1 MSLDTKK
8 QELLIKI
15 KNRMQE
21 YRAECSELDVLKW
34 LNDHGNEYYQSLNGK
49 KNGIDF
55 NKIKEHDIIYISK
68 FFDVLEWWKIKESL
82 YPELAVG
89 ACIVLGKPTH
99 NAFQER
105 VFSRGTYTDTKLR
118 KQLKEESFE
127 MSVLNAVNSS
137 TIESNSIMID
147 EINNKIYSDMM
158 EKKKLEELMKEEMN
172 EFNKKREQEKLFDFN
187 IVDNVVEKEK
197 IDDDEVISVI
207 SDNQYNLDYDNDSDD
222 DEVFNQLLAKNWV
235 SSKSDNNTEA
245 ETVSLVTEENNNT
258 NNVVERDETT
268 YH

>member
-1 MSLDTKK
+1 M
-8 QELLIKI
+8 
-15 KNRMQE
+15 
-21 YRAECSELDVLKW
+21 
-34 LNDHGNEYYQSLNGK
+34 
-49 KNGIDF
+49 
-55 NKIKEHDIIYISK
+55 
-68 FFDVLEWWKIKESL
+68 LEWWKIKESL

-187 IVDNVVEKEK
+187 IVDNVVEKEQ
-197 IDDDEVISVI
+197 IDDDEVISVC
-207 SDNQYNLDYDNDSDD
+207 SENQYNLDYDNDSDD

-258 NNVVERDETT
+258 NNAVERDEST
-268 YH
+268 YL

>member
-1 MSLDTKK
+1 M
-8 QELLIKI
+8 
-15 KNRMQE
+15 
-21 YRAECSELDVLKW
+21 
-34 LNDHGNEYYQSLNGK
+34 
-49 KNGIDF
+49 
-55 NKIKEHDIIYISK
+55 
-68 FFDVLEWWKIKESL
+68 LEWWKIKESL

-258 NNVVERDETT
+258 NNAVERDEST
-268 YH
+268 YL